1 VTEHQEPIMLGME
14 GAGRESV
21 RQAGPADGA
30 GGRRGARLSLA
41 IVVLLFVSLVVLG
54 AGHVVLSILIPD
66 VRRAYASD
74 IIDSGKEPAFLLTL
88 AFLLTFGVVRLITYR
103 IHYQRA
109 RLFRNVSTRS
119 GLHIHHV
126 VPGMVL
132 VLISGYLGLVL
143 TGDPPTVLLAV
154 LFGIGAALVLD
165 EFALLLRLADVYWEP
180 EGRESIDAVV
190 LAGGLCLWYL
200 LGLGFWPH
208 LVEAVFASVFSH
220 G

>member
-1 VTEHQEPIMLGME
+1 
-14 GAGRESV
+14 
-21 RQAGPADGA
+21 
-30 GGRRGARLSLA
+30 
-41 IVVLLFVSLVVLG
+41 
-54 AGHVVLSILIPD
+54 
-66 VRRAYASD
+66 
-74 IIDSGKEPAFLLTL
+74 
-88 AFLLTFGVVRLITYR
+88 
-103 IHYQRA
+103 
-109 RLFRNVSTRS
+109 
-119 GLHIHHV
+119 
-126 VPGMVL
+126 
-132 VLISGYLGLVL
+132 VL

>member
-1 VTEHQEPIMLGME
+1 M
-14 GAGRESV
+14 
-21 RQAGPADGA
+21 
-30 GGRRGARLSLA
+30 
-41 IVVLLFVSLVVLG
+41 LFVWLVVLG
-54 AGHVVLSILIPD
+54 AGQVVLSALIPD
-66 VRRAYASD
+66 VRRAYATD
-74 IIDSGKEPAFLLTL
+74 IIESGKEPAFLLTL

-103 IHYQRA
+103 IHTQRA
-109 RLFRNVSTRS
+109 RLFRNVSTKG
-119 GLHIHHV
+119 GLHVHHL

-143 TGDPPTVLLAV
+143 TGHPLTELLAV

-165 EFALLLRLADVYWEP
+165 EFALWLRLADVYWEP

-190 LAGGLCLWYL
+190 LASGVCLWYL

-208 LVEAVFASVFSH
+208 LIEAVFRSVVSH

>member
-1 VTEHQEPIMLGME
+1 LETESADRDSLQ
-14 GAGRESV
+14 
-21 RQAGPADGA
+21 QA
-30 GGRRGARLSLA
+30 RRPYRARARRRARLSVG
-41 IVVLLFVSLVVLG
+41 IVVMLFVWLVVLG
-54 AGHVVLSILIPD
+54 AGEVVLSTLIPD
-66 VRRAYASD
+66 VRRAYARD
-74 IIDSGKEPAFLLTL
+74 IVDTGKEPAFLLTL

-109 RLFRNVSTRS
+109 RLFRNVSTKS

-143 TGDPPTVLLAV
+143 TGHRPTELLAV

-190 LAGGLCLWYL
+190 LAGGVCLWFL

-208 LVEAVFASVFSH
+208 LVEAVFGSVLSH
-220 G
+220 R